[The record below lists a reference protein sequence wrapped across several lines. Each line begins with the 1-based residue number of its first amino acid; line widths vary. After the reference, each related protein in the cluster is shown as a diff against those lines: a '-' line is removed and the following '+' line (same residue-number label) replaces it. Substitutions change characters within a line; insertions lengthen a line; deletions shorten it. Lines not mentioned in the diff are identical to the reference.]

1 MHFVIEN
8 QLVLQPDQEK
18 LSIFRLSHWRNIY
31 LYLVI
36 LIQLCDCP
44 GLIFPNASSSR
55 AEMVCNG
62 VLPIDNIKDYL
73 SPMDL
78 LSQRIPKI
86 VYEKLYGIN
95 LSEYKDLDGSTVL
108 ATYSKK
114 RGFVTGRGLPDEAK
128 ASKIMLKDFVNGKLL
143 YVKLPPEYNGEKL
156 W

>member
-1 MHFVIEN
+1 
-8 QLVLQPDQEK
+8 
-18 LSIFRLSHWRNIY
+18 
-31 LYLVI
+31 
-36 LIQLCDCP
+36 
-44 GLIFPNASSSR
+44 
-55 AEMVCNG
+55 
-62 VLPIDNIKDYL
+62 
-73 SPMDL
+73 
-78 LSQRIPKI
+78 
-86 VYEKLYGIN
+86 